1 MQREQRR
8 IQRVAGAAFD
18 DAAGGNRIT
27 FFAGADRGATR
38 HAHGAAG
45 RHKVEA
51 GAHVLHRAVD
61 HRDVLGAPPAHL
73 TAVGIGAN
81 AVLAQ
86 GDHQARHDAAR
97 RIVALEAHAVRGAR
111 SLLEH
116 FVGRAHLAL
125 DVAVLDQRVHGALH
139 HDAVAER
146 ARDDL
151 RAENT
156 VVPPGD
162 QQAGLLVQRHE
173 GMAALAEQIAVAVGR
188 GAARPERHVFDRVP
202 VADHMQH
209 AQSALVGWGVA
220 EIVDGKAGDRGAMA
234 GDQDLVEGANRHLVQ
249 LRVDGDDDADQV
261 VAAIVAR
268 EVQQAVDAVFSG
280 DFARRLGMFD
290 FG

>member
-27 FFAGADRGATR
+27 FFAAADRGATS

-45 RHKVEA
+45 RHQVEA
-51 GAHVLHRAVD
+51 GAHVFHRAVD

-97 RIVALEAHAVRGAR
+97 RIVALETHAVCRPR

-116 FVGRAHLAL
+116 IVSRAHLAL
-125 DVAVLDQRVHGALH
+125 DVAVLDQRVHGPLH
-139 HDAVAER
+139 HDAVAEG
-146 ARDDL
+146 AGDDL
-151 RAENT
+151 GAEDA
-156 VVPPGD
+156 VVAAGD
-162 QQAGLLVQRHE
+162 EQAGLLVQRHE
-173 GMAALAEQIAVAVGR
+173 GMAALPEQVAVAVGR
-188 GAARPERHVFDRVP
+188 GAARSERHVFERVP
-202 VADHMQH
+202 VADDVQH

-220 EIVDGKAGDRGAMA
+220 EIVDGQAGDCGAMA
-234 GDQDLVEGANRHLVQ
+234 GDQDLIEGAPRRLVEP
-249 LRVDGDDDADQV
+249 RVDFDGDVGQV
-261 VAAIVAR
+261 VAAVVAR
-268 EVQQAVDAVFSG
+268 EVQQAVDAVLSSN
-280 DFARRLGMFD
+280 FARRLGVFN
-290 FG
+290 FR